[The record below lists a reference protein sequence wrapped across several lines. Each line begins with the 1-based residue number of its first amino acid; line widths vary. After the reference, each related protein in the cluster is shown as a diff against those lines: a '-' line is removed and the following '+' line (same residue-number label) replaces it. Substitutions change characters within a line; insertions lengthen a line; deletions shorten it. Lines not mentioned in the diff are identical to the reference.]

1 MAKQTL
7 NIGTNANDGTGD
19 NLRSAMQKVNENF
32 TDLYSAPGISTD
44 TLTFAGNEITA
55 VRSNDDIVFK
65 PAGTGAVLFPAIMI
79 NDNNIEGT
87 RSNEDINLLPSGTGS
102 VVFGAISISGT
113 TFSSSDSATININEG
128 LVVDGTLSVSGATTF
143 SGSVSAGSGTTIGNL
158 TLADG
163 SITDSSGAIS
173 FGNENLSTTG
183 TLAAATGSTLGNL
196 TLANGSITDSS
207 GAITFNDE
215 NLSTTGT
222 ISGATGSTLGNLTL
236 ANGSITDSS
245 GAISFGN
252 ENLSTTGTLAVG
264 NVTMSSGSIVDSSGA
279 ISFGNENLTSTGTI
293 NSGTGSTIGNLT
305 LANGSITDSSG
316 AISFGDENLS
326 TTGTLAVGNVTM
338 SSGSIVDSSGAISFG
353 NENLTSTGTINSGT
367 GSTIG
372 NLTLGNGSI
381 TDSSGAI
388 SFGNENLSTTGTLDV
403 GNVTLSSGSIV
414 DSSGAISFGN
424 ENLSSTGTINSGTGS
439 TIGNLTLGN
448 GSITDSSGAISFGNE
463 NLTTTGSVTSGTL
476 TLAGASITDSSGEI
490 DFGNENLTT
499 TGTLDVS
506 GLSTLG
512 ALTVTGATTFGGGGI
527 TIDNLILNDNTISS
541 SSNADINLTPG
552 GTGVV
557 TIPNLTVD
565 SNINITDNTIKTTV
579 SNSDLQL
586 SGGSGSGI
594 VEIIPGLVT
603 AAVTTVGNVDVTGTE
618 TITGQLDVDAVR
630 IKDNTITTNASN
642 ANLEIS
648 ANGSGKVIM
657 TAPDIIGGTINNT
670 VIGGS
675 TPAAGTFTTLS
686 TTESLT
692 IDGITISDNT
702 ISTNA
707 SNANLEL
714 SGSGSGG
721 VRISGFTFPTSDDTA
736 GKFLTT
742 NGLGVLSFAT
752 AGVSLSHSD
761 LADATTTISS
771 SATSVLNTFDKTVYR
786 SAKYFISATDATNSR
801 FELLEANVIHD
812 GTTAYVTT
820 YGSVSDYTTGL
831 GTYTVGI
838 SGDDVQ
844 LKVTNITDNSIVFK
858 FQRIAID
865 V

>member
-19 NLRSAMQKVNENF
+19 NLRAAMQKVNENF

-143 SGSVSAGSGTTIGNL
+143 SGAISAGSGTTIGNL

-163 SITDSSGAIS
+163 SITDSSGAIT
-173 FGNENLSTTG
+173 FGNENLTTTG
-183 TLAAATGSTLGNL
+183 TITAATGSTLGNL

-222 ISGATGSTLGNLTL
+222 IAGATGSTIGNLTL
-236 ANGSITDSS
+236 SNGSITDSS

-252 ENLSTTGTLAVG
+252 
-264 NVTMSSGSIVDSSGA
+264 
-279 ISFGNENLTSTGTI
+279 
-293 NSGTGSTIGNLT
+293 
-305 LANGSITDSSG
+305 
-316 AISFGDENLS
+316 ENLS

-388 SFGNENLSTTGTLDV
+388 SFGNENLSTTGTLAV
-403 GNVTLSSGSIV
+403 GNVTLSSGSIT

-424 ENLSSTGTINSGTGS
+424 ENLTTTGTINSGTGS

-499 TGTLDVS
+499 TGTLNVS

-552 GTGVV
+552 GTGIVKMS
-557 TIPNLTVD
+557 NLTVD

-579 SNSDLQL
+579 SNSNLQL

-707 SNANLEL
+707 SNSTLEL

-721 VRISGFTFPTSDDTA
+721 VRISGFTFPTSDDSA

-812 GTTAYVTT
+812 GTTAYLSTF
-820 YGSVSDYTTGL
+820 GSVSDYTTGL

-865 V
+865 I

>member
-19 NLRSAMQKVNENF
+19 NLRAAMQKVNENF

-173 FGNENLSTTG
+173 FGNENLTTTG
-183 TLAAATGSTLGNL
+183 TITAATGSVFGTI
-196 TLANGSITDSS
+196 TVANGSITDST
-207 GAITFNDE
+207 GAISFGDE

-222 ISGATGSTLGNLTL
+222 IAGATGSTLGNLTL
-236 ANGSITDSS
+236 SNGSITDSS

-264 NVTMSSGSIVDSSGA
+264 NVTLSSGSIVDSSGA

-316 AISFGDENLS
+316 AISFGD
-326 TTGTLAVGNVTM
+326 
-338 SSGSIVDSSGAISFG
+338 
-353 NENLTSTGTINSGT
+353 
-367 GSTIG
+367 
-372 NLTLGNGSI
+372 
-381 TDSSGAI
+381 
-388 SFGNENLSTTGTLDV
+388 
-403 GNVTLSSGSIV
+403 
-414 DSSGAISFGN
+414 
-424 ENLSSTGTINSGTGS
+424 
-439 TIGNLTLGN
+439 
-448 GSITDSSGAISFGNE
+448 E

-721 VRISGFTFPTSDDTA
+721 VRISGFTFPTSHDTA

-812 GTTAYVTT
+812 GTTAYLSTF
-820 YGSVSDYTTGL
+820 GSVSDYTTGL

>member
-1 MAKQTL
+1 MLQNKIYQNYIIEILKTFITILLSLSIIAWTVRAVNFLDLIVENGYSIIVYFQYSLLNLFGIVTKFIPLSFLIALVIFIIKQIQENELIILWTSGVKKIQLVHLFFLSSIFVSLFYLIFSVFISPAAL
-7 NIGTNANDGTGD
+7 NKSRQ
-19 NLRSAMQKVNENF
+19 LLSNEN
-32 TDLYSAPGISTD
+32 LSST
-44 TLTFAGNEITA
+44 
-55 VRSNDDIVFK
+55 
-65 PAGTGAVLFPAIMI
+65 GTI
-79 NDNNIEGT
+79 N
-87 RSNEDINLLPSGTGS
+87 SGTGS
-102 VVFGAISISGT
+102 
-113 TFSSSDSATININEG
+113 TI
-128 LVVDGTLSVSGATTF
+128 
-143 SGSVSAGSGTTIGNL
+143 
-158 TLADG
+158 
-163 SITDSSGAIS
+163 
-173 FGNENLSTTG
+173 
-183 TLAAATGSTLGNL
+183 
-196 TLANGSITDSS
+196 
-207 GAITFNDE
+207 
-215 NLSTTGT
+215 
-222 ISGATGSTLGNLTL
+222 GNLTL

-252 ENLSTTGTLAVG
+252 ENLTTTGTLAVG
-264 NVTMSSGSIVDSSGA
+264 NVTLSSGSIVDSSGA

-305 LANGSITDSSG
+305 LSNGSITDSG
-316 AISFGDENLS
+316 
-326 TTGTLAVGNVTM
+326 
-338 SSGSIVDSSGAISFG
+338 
-353 NENLTSTGTINSGT
+353 
-367 GSTIG
+367 
-372 NLTLGNGSI
+372 
-381 TDSSGAI
+381 
-388 SFGNENLSTTGTLDV
+388 
-403 GNVTLSSGSIV
+403 
-414 DSSGAISFGN
+414 
-424 ENLSSTGTINSGTGS
+424 
-439 TIGNLTLGN
+439 
-448 GSITDSSGAISFGNE
+448 GAISFGNE

-499 TGTLDVS
+499 TGTLNVS

-552 GTGVV
+552 GTGIVKMS
-557 TIPNLTVD
+557 NLTVD

-714 SGSGSGG
+714 TGSGSGG
-721 VRISGFTFPTSDDTA
+721 VRISGFTFPTSDGTA
-736 GKFLTT
+736 GKFITT

-752 AGVSLSHSD
+752 AGASLSHSD

-786 SAKYFISATDATNSR
+786 SAKYFISASDATNSR

-812 GTTAYVTT
+812 GTTAYLSTF
-820 YGSVSDYTTGL
+820 GSVSDYTTGL

>member
-19 NLRSAMQKVNENF
+19 NLRAAMQKVNENF

-128 LVVDGTLSVSGATTF
+128 LVVDGTLSVSGTTTF
-143 SGSVSAGSGTTIGNL
+143 SGAISAGSGTTIGNL

-163 SITDSSGAIS
+163 SITDSSGAIT
-173 FGNENLSTTG
+173 FGNENLTTTG
-183 TLAAATGSTLGNL
+183 TITAATGSTLGNL

-222 ISGATGSTLGNLTL
+222 IAGATGSTIGNLTL
-236 ANGSITDSS
+236 SNGSITDSS

-252 ENLSTTGTLAVG
+252 
-264 NVTMSSGSIVDSSGA
+264 
-279 ISFGNENLTSTGTI
+279 
-293 NSGTGSTIGNLT
+293 
-305 LANGSITDSSG
+305 
-316 AISFGDENLS
+316 ENLS

-403 GNVTLSSGSIV
+403 GNVTLASGSIT

-424 ENLSSTGTINSGTGS
+424 ENLTSTGTINSGTGS

-463 NLTTTGSVTSGTL
+463 NLSTTGSVTSGTL

-552 GTGVV
+552 GTGIVKMS
-557 TIPNLTVD
+557 NLTVD

-579 SNSDLQL
+579 SNSNLQL

-603 AAVTTVGNVDVTGTE
+603 AAVTTVGNVAVTGTE
-618 TITGQLDVDAVR
+618 TITGQLDVDAVK

-707 SNANLEL
+707 SNSTLEL

-812 GTTAYVTT
+812 GTTAYLSTF
-820 YGSVSDYTTGL
+820 GSVSDYTSGL

-838 SGDDVQ
+838 SGDNVQ

-865 V
+865 I